1 MRFRVPQFIDIEDK
15 IVGPLTL
22 KQFLYLLGGV
32 GVLAMLWFY
41 LKLTLFII
49 IAVPI
54 AILVLGLAFYKVNGR
69 PFVYLLGSLIKYM
82 TKPKLY
88 LWKRGKK

>member
-1 MRFRVPQFIDIEDK
+1 MQFKVPQFIDIEDK

-22 KQFLYLLGGV
+22 KQFLYLLAGV
-32 GVLAMLWFY
+32 GFLAVLWFY

-49 IAVPI
+49 IAIPV

-69 PFVYLLGSLIKYM
+69 PLVYLLGSLTKYL

-88 LWKRGKK
+88 LWRKD